1 MQRPERGTRAA
12 PRFTEQSLASSPIAV
27 APSPI
32 RPVPAPSAPRLTI
45 ESAAAATHSTLQ
57 PALQSAAAPRAAG
70 PYVGTSLTPQE
81 IQGILAHAGS
91 GCPLGPCLGCR
102 HHDVLSGACTA

>member
-1 MQRPERGTRAA
+1 MPRPEAGTRAA
-12 PRFTEQSLASSPIAV
+12 PRFTERALASNPVAV
-27 APSPI
+27 APP
-32 RPVPAPSAPRLTI
+32 PVRPAPAPGASRLTI
-45 ESAAAATHSTLQ
+45 ESAASPMQSALQ
-57 PALQSAAAPRAAG
+57 PAAAPRAAG

-102 HHDVLSGACTA
+102 HHDVLSGACMA

>member
-1 MQRPERGTRAA
+1 MPRPERGAGARAA
-12 PRFTEQSLASSPIAV
+12 PRFTEPRA
-27 APSPI
+27 
-32 RPVPAPSAPRLTI
+32 PAPSSLAV
-45 ESAAAATHSTLQ
+45 
-57 PALQSAAAPRAAG
+57 AAPSARATADPLRATFEGAAPTALPSAPPARASG

-102 HHDVLSGACTA
+102 HLDVQSGACMA